1 MVTLGER
8 LREQRDALSASQT
21 DLGRSGGVTKQAQ
34 INYEK
39 GARFPDARYLAA
51 VADRGV
57 DVLYVLTGRR
67 EMKPMT
73 QSLSM
78 SGAGRVAEQGAG
90 YSAAM
95 TLSDDERDLVL
106 RFRAADDEGRAAVLQ
121 VARAVGKRS

>member
-8 LREQRDALSASQT
+8 LREERERLACSQT
-21 DLGRSGGVTKQAQ
+21 ELGGIAGVTKKAQ

-39 GARFPDARYLAA
+39 GMRFPDARYLAA
-51 VADRGV
+51 LAERGV

-78 SGAGRVAEQGAG
+78 SGTGRVAEQGAG
-90 YSAAM
+90 YSTAM
-95 TLSDDERDLVL
+95 TLQPKEQQLVL
-106 RFRAADDEGRAAVLQ
+106 SYRKCSESGQAALLQMAAELS
-121 VARAVGKRS
+121 K

>member
-1 MVTLGER
+1 MVTMGER

-21 DLGRSGGVTKQAQ
+21 DLGKSGGVTKQAQ

-73 QSLSM
+73 QSMSM
-78 SGAGRVAEQGAG
+78 SGAGMVAEQGAG
-90 YSAAM
+90 YSTAM
-95 TLSDDERDLVL
+95 TLQPKEQQLVL
-106 RFRAADDEGRAAVLQ
+106 SYRKCSESGQAALLQMAAELS
-121 VARAVGKRS
+121 K